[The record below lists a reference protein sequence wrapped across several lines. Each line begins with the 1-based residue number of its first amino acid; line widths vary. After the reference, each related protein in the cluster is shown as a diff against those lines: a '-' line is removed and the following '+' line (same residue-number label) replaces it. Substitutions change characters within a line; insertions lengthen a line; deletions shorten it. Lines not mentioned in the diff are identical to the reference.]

1 MRLQDTD
8 EYLDFLLSPRS
19 LRLHEEYESRINV
32 LKKLKYI
39 DEENLGEGF
48 KILLSDFLKESTKFL
63 EKLILCLISWYYSP
77 VKGSRRL

>member
-39 DEENLGEGF
+39 DEENLG
-48 KILLSDFLKESTKFL
+48 
-63 EKLILCLISWYYSP
+63 
-77 VKGSRRL
+77 